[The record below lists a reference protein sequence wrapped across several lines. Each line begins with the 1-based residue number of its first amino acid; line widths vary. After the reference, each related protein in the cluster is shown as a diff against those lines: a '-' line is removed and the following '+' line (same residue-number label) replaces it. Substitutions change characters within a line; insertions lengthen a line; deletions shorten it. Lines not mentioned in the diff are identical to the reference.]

1 MIVRHP
7 SLFDGKIRAWNSVL
21 LEWDTLNKVR
31 FGLSRSIW
39 PIWEKD
45 GVRYETPSPNHKYEI
60 PS

>member
-7 SLFDGKIRAWNSVL
+7 SVFDGKIRAWNVIL
-21 LEWDTLNKVR
+21 QGWDTLNKVR
-31 FGLSRSIW
+31 FGLSRSTW

-45 GVRYETPSPNHKYEI
+45 GIIYETPSPFHEYEN